1 MAATV
6 ADSLSG
12 ITAVCVDT
20 LHHRMAIRVSLQ
32 LVEHPF
38 AQVVLVTDEEALRHL
53 PQQRPEKLRIHLIP
67 ALKSIGEY
75 SRYVLHSLPD
85 HVSTPHALVFQ
96 WDGFVLDIR
105 RWWPG
110 YLDYDYIGAPWPERS
125 ERGARA
131 VGNGGFSLRS
141 LKLLRAVRDL
151 APDSGD
157 TPEDNVI
164 CLDLAER
171 LEQEHGIRFA
181 PVAVARH
188 FSIEHMELAQFHAK
202 STTSLPTWGTFGFH
216 GFFNFHLAY
225 GDDELMEIVDTVL
238 GQNERTAILRSRNAA
253 DLLANLVRCG
263 RVPAAREFASRIA
276 HACNIPNESIQQL
289 IDDAEVY
296 RNRSS

>member
-12 ITAVCVDT
+12 ITAICVDT
-20 LHHRMAIRVSLQ
+20 LHHRMALRVSLQ

-38 AQVVLVTDEEALRHL
+38 AEVVLVTDEEALRHL
-53 PQQRPEKLRIHLIP
+53 PQQRPGKLRIELIP
-67 ALKSIGEY
+67 ALKSVSEY

-85 HVSTPHALVFQ
+85 HVKTPHALVFQ

-125 ERGARA
+125 AQGTRA

-141 LKLLRAVRDL
+141 LKLLHAVRDL
-151 APDSGD
+151 APDCSD
-157 TPEDNVI
+157 SPEDNVI
-164 CLDLAER
+164 CLNLAER
-171 LEQEHGIRFA
+171 LELEHGIRFA

-188 FSIEHMELAQFHAK
+188 FSFEHMELAHLHTEPA
-202 STTSLPTWGTFGFH
+202 TRLPTWGTFGFH

-225 GDDELMEIVDTVL
+225 SDDELMEIVDTVL
-238 GQNERTAILRSRNAA
+238 GHNERTAVLRSRNAA
-253 DLLANLVRCG
+253 ALVSNLVSCG
-263 RVPAAREFASRIA
+263 RLPAAREIASRIA
-276 HACNIPNESIQQL
+276 HACNIPGESS
-289 IDDAEVY
+289 
-296 RNRSS
+296 R